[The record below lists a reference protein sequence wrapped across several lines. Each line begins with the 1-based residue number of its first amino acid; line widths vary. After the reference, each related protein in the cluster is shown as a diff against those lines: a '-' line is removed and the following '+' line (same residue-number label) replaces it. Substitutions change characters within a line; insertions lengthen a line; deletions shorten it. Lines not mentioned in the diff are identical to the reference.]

1 MNKIIN
7 RFSLD
12 RDKFMPG
19 IHLRHPGFPCS
30 AYRPFTKNKERIQ
43 KKENSKRPEDS
54 KCIYQNELDKACF
67 QHEMA

>member
-12 RDKFMPG
+12 RDKFMPE

-43 KKENSKRPEDS
+43 KKRKFKKARRFKMYLPKR
-54 KCIYQNELDKACF
+54 IR
-67 QHEMA
+67 

>member
-12 RDKFMPG
+12 RDKFMPE
-19 IHLRHPGFPCS
+19 IHLRQPRFPYS

-43 KKENSKRPEDS
+43 KKKIQKSLK
-54 KCIYQNELDKACF
+54 IQNVFTKTN
-67 QHEMA
+67 